1 MIKGTTDTSTSH
13 EDNTDERI
21 KQNNSIFWGN
31 ISSICS
37 WWGGFSCLILLRYAL
52 YLEDY
57 FLQYKV
63 LLYYNTMSAF
73 TIMCK

>member
-1 MIKGTTDTSTSH
+1 MIKGTTDTSTSTSH

-37 WWGGFSCLILLRYAL
+37 WWGGL
-52 YLEDY
+52 
-57 FLQYKV
+57 V
-63 LLYYNTMSAF
+63 V
-73 TIMCK
+73 